1 MALSDT
7 EIERYARHLLLREV
21 GGPGQQKLKKA
32 RVLVVGAGGLGS
44 PVLHY
49 LAAAGVGTLGVVDD
63 DVVALSNLQRQVLHP
78 TAHVGMA
85 KTQSAAIGLAAQ
97 NPEIEVVRHDTR
109 LNAGNALAL
118 IGDYDMVADGTDNF
132 ATRYIVSDACCLAK
146 KPLVSAAVGR
156 FEGQLTTLMPYVDTE
171 KTPNPTYRC
180 LYPRPP
186 APGTVPSCEEAG
198 ILGVVTGILGTLQA
212 NEMLKLILGVGD
224 PLVGRLLMVDVLEP
238 AFDIFSYGWQPDNPL
253 TGNEPRIDA
262 TTLGQHF

>member
-1 MALSDT
+1 MALSNS

-49 LAAAGVGTLGVVDD
+49 LAAAGVGTLGVADD
-63 DVVALSNLQRQVLHP
+63 DVVALSNLQRQVLHTTP
-78 TAHVGMA
+78 HVGMA

-97 NPEIEVVRHDTR
+97 NPEIKVVRHDAR
-109 LNAGNALAL
+109 LNADNALAL
-118 IGDYDMVADGTDNF
+118 IGDYDIVADGTDNF

-156 FEGQLTTLMPYVDTE
+156 FEGQLTTLIPFAGVGDTA
-171 KTPNPTYRC
+171 NPTYRC

-212 NEMLKLILGVGD
+212 NEVLKLILGLGD
-224 PLVGRLLMVDVLEP
+224 PLVGRLLMVDALEP

-253 TGNEPRIDA
+253 TGTDPRIDA
-262 TTLGQHF
+262 ATLGQHF